1 MNAQEAIESGVLQ
14 LYVCGALNE
23 KDNKEVEEA
32 IENYPEVKEEVEN
45 IESSL
50 IKLSQNVAPALPAM
64 VWSHILSSIRK
75 IKKLNTRNESATN
88 WSAIVGWAAAVACI
102 GGIFWMLNQNNK
114 LGDSLEITSTEK
126 EQLLDELTITEADLA
141 ETNEVLDI
149 LRSKEYHAYTLPGNQ
164 AVAPQAYAKVYLN
177 KETNVAYIDAQGL
190 PEAPEG
196 KVYQV
201 WSLKMQPLTP
211 TSVGLLASSDKA
223 NKRIFKF
230 EGFPEP
236 EAFGITLEPEGGSES
251 PSLDQLYTL
260 GTIPTATP

>member
-1 MNAQEAIESGVLQ
+1 MNAQEAIESGILQ
-14 LYVCGALNE
+14 LYVCGALTEKENE
-23 KDNKEVEEA
+23 EVEEA

-50 IKLSQNVAPALPAM
+50 IELSKNVAPTLPAM
-64 VWSHILSSIRK
+64 VWSQILSSIRK
-75 IKKLNTRNESATN
+75 IKTLNPTESTTN
-88 WSAIVGWAAAVACI
+88 WSAIVGWAAAIACI

-114 LGDSLEITSTEK
+114 LEDNLEITTTEK
-126 EQLLDELTITEADLA
+126 EQLLNDLTVTEADLA
-141 ETNEVLDI
+141 ETNEVLNI
-149 LRSKEYHAYTLPGNQ
+149 LRSKEYNAYTLPGNQ
-164 AVAPQAYAKVYLN
+164 AVAPQAYAKVYFN
-177 KETNVAYIDAQGL
+177 KNTNVAYIDAQGL

-211 TSVGLLASSDKA
+211 TSVGLLASTGEA
-223 NKRIFKF
+223 NKRIFRF

-236 EAFGITLEPEGGSES
+236 EAFGITLEPDGGSES

-260 GTIPTATP
+260 GTIPTAAP